1 MKRTLLPIILIIVCL
16 SLPCYAKNKKQ
27 EEELLPSVFIT
38 DTTEAESNMQDNP
51 SVLKGYAEYLEA
63 EDEISLTDDTGKF
76 VLNLKT
82 PQKIIP
88 KRLGDESKKIN
99 TRKIATYS
107 KFGAE
112 EYQIAPKGK
121 AASVSAKGFTLGTSY
136 DQEVD
141 YAEFEQ
147 TTGIYTKYNYK
158 NFGLGTTYKRTIG
171 ANAAGYIDSIDIA
184 PELRINKMPT
194 LKEILTQNF
203 TYKTYKAEFVLSVN
217 PFAYM
222 KKDTDRLNVELGAG
236 QTFNERHE
244 LTRSR
249 IRFSTKFKL

>member
-1 MKRTLLPIILIIVCL
+1 MKRILLPIILIIVCL
-16 SLPCYAKNKKQ
+16 SLPCCAKSKKQ
-27 EEELLPSVFIT
+27 AEELLPSIFIT
-38 DTTEAESNMQDNP
+38 DTTEAESDLQDNP
-51 SVLKGYAEYLEA
+51 SVLKGYAEYMEA

-82 PQKIIP
+82 PQKIVP
-88 KRLGDESKKIN
+88 KRLGDENKKIN
-99 TRKIATYS
+99 NRKIATYS

-121 AASVSAKGFTLGTSY
+121 AASISAKGFTLGTSY
-136 DQEVD
+136 GQEVD

-147 TTGIYTKYNYK
+147 TTGLYTRYDYK

-184 PELRINKMPT
+184 PELRINKMLT

-217 PFAYM
+217 PFAYI
-222 KKDTDRLNVELGAG
+222 KDNSDRLNLELGAG
-236 QTFNERHE
+236 QTFNGKHD
-244 LTRSR
+244 LTRTR
-249 IRFSTKFKL
+249 IRFNTKIKL